1 MANHNVVFAEENG
14 TSPAPL
20 VKRRLERSAERDKR
34 EIKNNF
40 SAVPA
45 QSNAERS
52 SNRPAGA
59 KLQSFIL
66 AQFPYTATP
75 ARPKDRPVHR

>member
-14 TSPAPL
+14 TNPAPL

-52 SNRPAGA
+52 SNRPAGETQG
-59 KLQSFIL
+59 LTPVRS
-66 AQFPYTATP
+66 PRTATP
-75 ARPKDRPVHR
+75 ARPKDRPARR